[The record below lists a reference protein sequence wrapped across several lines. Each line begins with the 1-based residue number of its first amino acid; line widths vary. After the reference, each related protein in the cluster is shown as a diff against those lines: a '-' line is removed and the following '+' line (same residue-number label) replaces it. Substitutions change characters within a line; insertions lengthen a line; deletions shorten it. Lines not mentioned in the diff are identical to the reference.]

1 MPKPAAEKPTE
12 HLAAMVSSTIQEP
25 IEVPEAAPFDPNFMQ
40 YPPPPPMFM
49 GQPPISQNFMMQD
62 QNMQMVQES

>member
-1 MPKPAAEKPTE
+1 
-12 HLAAMVSSTIQEP
+12 MVSSTIQEP